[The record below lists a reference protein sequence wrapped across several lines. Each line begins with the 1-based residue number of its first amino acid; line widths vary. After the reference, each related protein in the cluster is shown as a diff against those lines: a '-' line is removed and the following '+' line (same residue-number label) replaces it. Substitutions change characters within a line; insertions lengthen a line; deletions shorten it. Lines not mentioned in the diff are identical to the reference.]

1 VRILAYSVSYA
12 RPRRSAGLWP
22 RRPDAPSEV
31 RGSLRACRHR
41 LSRAAVSRPGT
52 SANGP
57 TRRADT
63 RCPWP
68 GKKRIG
74 RRLDEYSGWAD
85 QRTGLIRQAGVNI
98 LGQPVRVLPAGNPSR
113 ALESPGKDCSRRVHP
128 ERSRVRTII
137 PGLPRGYQAVIGR
150 DRDTLDQPERCRR
163 GLNPRASLAH
173 RSDELDEAIRPNET
187 RAVPDEVTLQLAL
200 GAVPRG
206 RIPRASRIIPGPAS
220 SRHA

>member
-1 VRILAYSVSYA
+1 
-12 RPRRSAGLWP
+12 
-22 RRPDAPSEV
+22 
-31 RGSLRACRHR
+31 
-41 LSRAAVSRPGT
+41 
-52 SANGP
+52 
-57 TRRADT
+57 
-63 RCPWP
+63 
-68 GKKRIG
+68 
-74 RRLDEYSGWAD
+74 
-85 QRTGLIRQAGVNI
+85 
-98 LGQPVRVLPAGNPSR
+98 
-113 ALESPGKDCSRRVHP
+113 
-128 ERSRVRTII
+128 
-137 PGLPRGYQAVIGR
+137 VIGR